1 MGSNTVEFTDSN
13 FEQDALESNLPVLV
27 DFWAEWCGP
36 CRAITTMVEEI
47 AADYAGK
54 VKLC

>member
-27 DFWAEWCGP
+27 DFWAARVMFMD
-36 CRAITTMVEEI
+36 CRLLV
-47 AADYAGK
+47 
-54 VKLC
+54 V

>member
-13 FEQDALESNLPVLV
+13 FEQDALESDLPVLV

-36 CRAITTMVEEI
+36 CKTIGPWWRRSPPIMRER
-47 AADYAGK
+47 
-54 VKLC
+54 